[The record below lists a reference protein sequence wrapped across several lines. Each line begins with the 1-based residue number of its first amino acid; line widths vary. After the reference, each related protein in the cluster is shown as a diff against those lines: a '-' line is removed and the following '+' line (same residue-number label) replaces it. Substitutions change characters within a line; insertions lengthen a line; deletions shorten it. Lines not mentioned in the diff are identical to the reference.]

1 MPNVST
7 DVSFGPASRCAVLM
21 SSCVSFDGVLISP
34 NCETNPRQK
43 VPEISPIFTADN
55 AKLHVSRE
63 TGNCAWFAPD
73 GTTRRSCSRTVA
85 GKLAGEVGR

>member
-7 DVSFGPASRCAVLM
+7 DVRVRCTDA
-21 SSCVSFDGVLISP
+21 SCVSFDGVLISP

-63 TGNCAWFAPD
+63 RTGNCAWFTPD

-85 GKLAGEVGR
+85 GKLAGGVGR